1 MSLYHELKRR
11 NVFRVAIAYLALAWL
26 VTEVAGTVFP
36 AFGIPDWGVR
46 FFVIAFALGFV
57 PALIISWV
65 YEITPEGLKREKDVV
80 RDASISRL
88 TAKRLDGFTIGLIVV
103 ALAFILADRL
113 WLSSRLA
120 EQPAAPAEV
129 VTEFVQTP
137 EPETAEPQYPPNS
150 IAVLPFVNMSDDPGN
165 EYFSDG
171 ISEEL
176 LNLLAKIPE
185 LRVISRSSAFSF
197 KGKDFDM
204 PTIAAQLNVA
214 HVLEGSVRK
223 AGNEV
228 RITAQLIEASTDT
241 HLWSETYDRTLDD
254 IFSIQ
259 DEIAEAVVD
268 VLKLTLLGD
277 APKAKPTEPE
287 AYALYLQAV
296 HVGTRATNVALEQS
310 DVLLKQ
316 VLALDPNYARAW
328 RLLARNYAVQAENRS
343 LPREEGLALA
353 SEAITQALAIDPNLA
368 EAHSWFGM
376 FVAEHDGDLAE
387 AAQQLR
393 RGLSLE
399 PKNPI
404 VLSHSAGFL
413 RILGRLDETIAI
425 EEYVTAHD
433 PLNPFV
439 RWNLSWNYLLAGRP
453 DEAIAT
459 ARTLQ
464 RLYPGRRY
472 VQSLLGLALLHMGQ
486 KEAALQAIQ
495 QEPAEDSRLLSLVM
509 AYHALDRAAESDAAL
524 TELIRKYEQE
534 WPYYIAT
541 GLAYRGEVDRT
552 FSWLN
557 KAVQHKDTDLAVI
570 AIGSWFTNL
579 HDDPRWLPFLESIG
593 KSPEQLAAIEFDVK
607 LPE

>member
-11 NVFRVAIAYLALAWL
+11 NVFRVAITYLALAWL
-26 VTEVAGTVFP
+26 VIEVAGTVFP
-36 AFGIPDWGVR
+36 VFGIPDWGVR
-46 FFVIAFALGFV
+46 LFVIAFALGFV

-80 RDASISRL
+80 RDGSITHL
-88 TAKRLDGFTIGLIVV
+88 TAKRLDLFTIGLIVV

-113 WLSSRLA
+113 WLSPRLA
-120 EQPAAPAEV
+120 EKSAVPAEV
-129 VTEFVQTP
+129 VTDTMP
-137 EPETAEPQYPPNS
+137 ELHYTPNS
-150 IAVLPFVNMSDDPGN
+150 IAVLPFVNMSDDAAN

-197 KGKDFDM
+197 KGKDFNM

-223 AGNEV
+223 AGNQV

-277 APKAKPTEPE
+277 APKAKPTDPE

-296 HVGTRATNVALEQS
+296 HVGDRATNVALEQS

-328 RLLARNYAVQAENRS
+328 RLLARNYAAQAERRS
-343 LPREEGLALA
+343 LPHEEGLALA

-376 FVAEHDGDLAE
+376 FVAQHDGDLAE
-387 AAQQLR
+387 AAQHIR

-404 VLSHSAGFL
+404 VLSHSAEFL

-453 DEAIAT
+453 NEAIAT

-464 RLYPGRRY
+464 RLYPGRRFA
-472 VQSLLGLALLHMGQ
+472 QSLVGLALLHMGQ

-509 AYHALDRAAESDAAL
+509 AYHALGRAAESDAAL

-570 AIGSWFTNL
+570 ASGSWFTNL

-593 KSPEQLAAIEFDVK
+593 KSPEQLAAIEFEVN

>member
-1 MSLYHELKRR
+1 
-11 NVFRVAIAYLALAWL
+11 
-26 VTEVAGTVFP
+26 
-36 AFGIPDWGVR
+36 
-46 FFVIAFALGFV
+46 
-57 PALIISWV
+57 
-65 YEITPEGLKREKDVV
+65 
-80 RDASISRL
+80 
-88 TAKRLDGFTIGLIVV
+88 
-103 ALAFILADRL
+103 
-113 WLSSRLA
+113 
-120 EQPAAPAEV
+120 
-129 VTEFVQTP
+129 VQTP
-137 EPETAEPQYPPNS
+137 EPEPAEPQYPPNS

-204 PTIAAQLNVA
+204 PTITAQLNVA

-223 AGNEV
+223 AGNQV

-277 APKAKPTEPE
+277 APKAKPTDPE

-464 RLYPGRRY
+464 RLYPGRHFA
-472 VQSLLGLALLHMGQ
+472 QSLVGLALLHMGQ

-495 QEPAEDSRLLSLVM
+495 QEPAEGSRLLSLVM

-557 KAVQHKDTDLAVI
+557 KAVQHKDTALATI
-570 AIGSWFTNL
+570 ASGSWFTNL

-593 KSPEQLAAIEFDVK
+593 KSPEQLAAIEFEVK

>member
-103 ALAFILADRL
+103 ALAFILTDRL

-137 EPETAEPQYPPNS
+137 EPEPAEPQYPPNS

-223 AGNEV
+223 AGNQV

-277 APKAKPTEPE
+277 APKAKPTDPE

-413 RILGRLDETIAI
+413 RILGRPDETIAI

-593 KSPEQLAAIEFDVK
+593 KSPEQLAAIEFEVN